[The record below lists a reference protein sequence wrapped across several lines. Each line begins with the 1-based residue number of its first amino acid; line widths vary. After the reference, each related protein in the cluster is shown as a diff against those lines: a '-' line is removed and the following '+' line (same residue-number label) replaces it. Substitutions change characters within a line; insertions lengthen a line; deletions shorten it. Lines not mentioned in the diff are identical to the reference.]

1 MRLLLSDT
9 STPPICARQTDD
21 NDRSH
26 FVDNIGS
33 LERLPCQERESRRH
47 IGPHRPSA
55 ALAAG
60 SIDYFRDYE
69 YLYLWVLHAQMD
81 EYQRRG
87 EIRRFNVRWANLRRT
102 TSAILC

>member
-1 MRLLLSDT
+1 MITIVRILST
-9 STPPICARQTDD
+9 TLAHWRG
-21 NDRSH
+21 
-26 FVDNIGS
+26 FLVK
-33 LERLPCQERESRRH
+33 RESRRH

-60 SIDYFRDYE
+60 PIDYFRDYE